1 MRPEEL
7 KEFKRIFKTFCH
19 EIFKGKYDEKH
30 TEDYIDFICCDI
42 PYKDGKIEVEMRY
55 NKKTGSLEKSARI
68 HIDYPIDMD

>member
-1 MRPEEL
+1 MDSKEV
-7 KEFKRIFKTFCH
+7 KEFRRIFKTFCH

-30 TEDYIDFICCDI
+30 TEDYIGFICCDI
-42 PYKDGKIEVEMRY
+42 PYKDGKIGVEMRY